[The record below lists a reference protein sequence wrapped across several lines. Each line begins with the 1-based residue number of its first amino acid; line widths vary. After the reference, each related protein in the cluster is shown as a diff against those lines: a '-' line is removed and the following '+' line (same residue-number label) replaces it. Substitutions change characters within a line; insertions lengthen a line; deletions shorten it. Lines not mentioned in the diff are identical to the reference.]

1 MKGKNKRIWLD
12 SAVEY
17 VRKEG
22 AATGEMMLANVV
34 NHLGLTYKEAPTPNR
49 LAMWLRGDKRFEVVG
64 KHRVKNWTVSLW
76 GVKDE

>member
-1 MKGKNKRIWLD
+1 MKGKSKRLWLD

-34 NHLGLTYKEAPTPNR
+34 NHLGLPYKEAPTTNR

-64 KHRVKNWTVSLW
+64 YHTVNNWKVSLW
-76 GVKDE
+76 GIAGE